1 MSLKHVFGPYLRL
14 ADRVSLLRPTPLG
27 IFLDEEG
34 LKALASYCTVVAFT
48 AGETLADHAVY
59 VLARGTGVVVDE
71 AHPQEPLRRLAP
83 DKGGSRLAS
92 DFQLNGD
99 RLAAVCTSFHTRR
112 STPVVGQSASKLR
125 GSVRGM
131 LFPGQQQVL
140 HGDTKFVVHAK
151 SDGQALVLT
160 HASLAKMAAT
170 DSLTA
175 LAHAVRKVQSLDEK
189 LAKAPLLQEVELH
202 SDQASELK
210 EMTYFQLLEPGTVLF
225 DQQARDDGEQLF
237 IVLMGSVQWSVD
249 EDADKSR
256 ELRSKNLTINAIG
269 SGRRKMGA
277 GQTMGLTAVMLGF
290 RRPGDAQA
298 VARSLIA
305 VVPRDKFRQFVSR
318 IPRLKNHVE
327 LQARM
332 RILWTFRAAR
342 VPLFAEAQDEVLEG
356 AAEDATIATLPPH
369 SAVSN
374 AGVEAG
380 RFLYVVVQGTVLAH
394 NDSHNY
400 STVLMPGQSFG
411 DLPLMLSRNAWDAIY
426 TTGDHSDC
434 LLMMIPK
441 QTFLAQFSRLT
452 STLSLLHLKL
462 LRHKSKLQAVVGATV
477 TRSLFTRYMRAH
489 DNADL
494 LLAFCIAIAK
504 HAKVHEAGL
513 VNAAREIGQEI
524 ISEYVDVNAP
534 FRVVLPGTWSQDLL
548 AARADGTLDSELLM
562 RTREEVVNVIE
573 EHYLPG
579 FFQSSIF
586 EEVLLTLGSD
596 ETVQARSLVLPNQLS
611 AVQRLD
617 ATALLGAQEASP
629 SVMDASKRSSRFSS
643 ALLRRVRASGMMMS
657 SRREEQHRG
666 EADSHWLESSLCGP
680 SRRVDLEGI
689 CTTIDEFSV
698 AQRPLEDLSWA

>member
-1 MSLKHVFGPYLRL
+1 MFSSGASIRVDVAEVNVRDRRHGAEVLCGCFRQRARVADPCKLRSAMKLPLRRRRLSCAGDSPY
-14 ADRVSLLRPTPLG
+14 
-27 IFLDEEG
+27 
-34 LKALASYCTVVAFT
+34 ASERTVVAGTSIPCRNRSTLHGT
-48 AGETLADHAVY
+48 ASG
-59 VLARGTGVVVDE
+59 
-71 AHPQEPLRRLAP
+71 
-83 DKGGSRLAS
+83 
-92 DFQLNGD
+92 
-99 RLAAVCTSFHTRR
+99 LAARIG
-112 STPVVGQSASKLR
+112 PQLR
-125 GSVRGM
+125 YR
-131 LFPGQQQVL
+131 
-140 HGDTKFVVHAK
+140 
-151 SDGQALVLT
+151 
-160 HASLAKMAAT
+160 
-170 DSLTA
+170 
-175 LAHAVRKVQSLDEK
+175 
-189 LAKAPLLQEVELH
+189 
-202 SDQASELK
+202 
-210 EMTYFQLLEPGTVLF
+210 
-225 DQQARDDGEQLF
+225 
-237 IVLMGSVQWSVD
+237 
-249 EDADKSR
+249 
-256 ELRSKNLTINAIG
+256 
-269 SGRRKMGA
+269 
-277 GQTMGLTAVMLGF
+277 
-290 RRPGDAQA
+290 
-298 VARSLIA
+298 
-305 VVPRDKFRQFVSR
+305 
-318 IPRLKNHVE
+318 
-327 LQARM
+327 
-332 RILWTFRAAR
+332 
-342 VPLFAEAQDEVLEG
+342 
-356 AAEDATIATLPPH
+356 
-369 SAVSN
+369 
-374 AGVEAG
+374 
-380 RFLYVVVQGTVLAH
+380 
-394 NDSHNY
+394 
-400 STVLMPGQSFG
+400 
-411 DLPLMLSRNAWDAIY
+411 
-426 TTGDHSDC
+426 
-434 LLMMIPK
+434 
-441 QTFLAQFSRLT
+441 
-452 STLSLLHLKL
+452 
-462 LRHKSKLQAVVGATV
+462 
-477 TRSLFTRYMRAH
+477 RYMRAH